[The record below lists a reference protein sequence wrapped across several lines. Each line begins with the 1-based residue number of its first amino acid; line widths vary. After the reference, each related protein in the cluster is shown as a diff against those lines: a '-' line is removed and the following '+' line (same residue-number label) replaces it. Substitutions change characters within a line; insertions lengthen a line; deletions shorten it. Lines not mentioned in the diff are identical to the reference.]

1 MKTEVAILGGGNLGT
16 ALAHGLVG
24 TDEATSKYNTTVTR
38 RNTELIKYLEE
49 KDITVTSDN
58 AKAVKKAEVLILAVQ
73 PTQIETLIEEI
84 KPVLDPEK
92 HILVSA
98 ITGVT
103 DEEIAELTG
112 TGFRII
118 RVMPNTAASINQSMT
133 CIEKTPHKEAEEVTV
148 ELFNTLGKTLLI
160 ETELMEA
167 STVLNACG
175 VAFFLRYIRAASQG
189 GIEVGFHAEEAQL
202 IAAQTALGASALLLQ
217 SGGHPEHEI
226 DKVTTPKGC
235 TIAGLNEMEHN
246 GLSSALIKGIKT
258 SYNMIENIR

>member
-16 ALAHGLVG
+16 ALANGLAG
-24 TDEATSKYNTTVTR
+24 TEEAKKKYNTTVTR
-38 RNTELIKYLEE
+38 RNVELIKYLED
-49 KDITVTSDN
+49 KGITATSDN
-58 AKAVKKAEVLILAVQ
+58 KKAVERAELLVLAVQ
-73 PTQIETLIEEI
+73 PTQIETLITEI
-84 KPVLDPEK
+84 TPVLNPDK
-92 HILVSA
+92 HILISA
-98 ITGVT
+98 ITGVK

-112 TGFRII
+112 SEFPII

-133 CIEKTPHKEAEEVTV
+133 CIEKTEHEDAEEATV
-148 ELFNTLGKTLLI
+148 ELFNALGKTLLI

-167 STVLNACG
+167 STVLGACG
-175 VAFFLRYIRAASQG
+175 IAFFLRYIRAASQG

-202 IAAQTALGASALLLQ
+202 IAAQTALGAAGLLLK
-217 SGGHPEHEI
+217 SGGHPEQEI

-258 SYNMIENIR
+258 SYDMIEKIR

>member
-1 MKTEVAILGGGNLGT
+1 MEKKVAILGGGNLGT
-16 ALAHGLVG
+16 ALAKGLVG
-24 TDEATSKYNTTVTR
+24 TEEAKKKYNVTVTR
-38 RNTELIKYLEE
+38 RNVELIRHLED
-49 KDITVTSDN
+49 KGIAVTSDN
-58 AKAVKKAEVLILAVQ
+58 LEAVKNSGLLILAVQ
-73 PTQIETLIEEI
+73 PNQIESLIEQI
-84 KPVLDPEK
+84 KLELDPEK
-92 HILVSA
+92 HIIISA

-118 RVMPNTAASINQSMT
+118 RVMPNTAAAINQSMT
-133 CIEKTPHKEAEEVTV
+133 CIEKTPHKEAEEATV
-148 ELFNTLGKTLLI
+148 ELFESIGKTLLI
-160 ETELMEA
+160 GTELMEA
-167 STVLNACG
+167 STVLGACG
-175 VAFFLRYIRAASQG
+175 IAFFLRFIRAASQG

-202 IAAQTALGASALLLQ
+202 IAAQTALGASALLLE

-258 SYNMIENIR
+258 SFEMIEKIR